1 MYIFRLIV
9 QYFEENYFSASLNAD
24 YENLN
29 FTGTATTLLMIVGG
43 ICLGVLLASF
53 IIVFEKRV
61 VGKFI
66 RALLA
71 REAKDAET
79 ALSLSDLSLEKNG
92 FIKRELSRASVSR
105 KLISVV
111 HADGTVTSFE
121 DELALVFSEEKAA
134 PDTAEAAENGLLP
147 EEDMEAEKTPK
158 KGVKEKLSGFFFE
171 KKFKLRPLDFT
182 MARFFIPEALSHR
195 ASLRFREKGSSPLWL
210 LLSTVLVLA
219 LFLLCL
225 RFIPAFVGML
235 DVSISNIKGN

>member
-158 KGVKEKLSGFFFE
+158 KGVKEKLSGFFF
-171 KKFKLRPLDFT
+171 DFDG
-182 MARFFIPEALSHR
+182 FWGILI
-195 ASLRFREKGSSPLWL
+195 
-210 LLSTVLVLA
+210 
-219 LFLLCL
+219 FLCNMTIHL
-225 RFIPAFVGML
+225 
-235 DVSISNIKGN
+235 